1 MNKWAGL
8 TFTVFCAAIVT
19 TVFVMDIKS
28 VAAGNTD
35 SILAH
40 NLAHE
45 KQDKEQG
52 EVFAAILKSLRDI
65 KAQTAKD

>member
-19 TVFVMDIKS
+19 TVFIMDIKS
-28 VAAGNTD
+28 VAAGNTE
-35 SILAH
+35 SIKAH
-40 NLAHE
+40 ISAHE
-45 KQDKEQG
+45 KQEKEQA
-52 EVFAAILKSLRDI
+52 EVFADILRSLRDI

>member
-28 VAAGNTD
+28 VAAGNTE
-35 SILAH
+35 SIRAH
-40 NLAHE
+40 IVAHE
-45 KQDKEQG
+45 KQEKEQA
-52 EVFAAILKSLRDI
+52 EVLADILRSLRDI
-65 KAQTAKD
+65 KSQTARD